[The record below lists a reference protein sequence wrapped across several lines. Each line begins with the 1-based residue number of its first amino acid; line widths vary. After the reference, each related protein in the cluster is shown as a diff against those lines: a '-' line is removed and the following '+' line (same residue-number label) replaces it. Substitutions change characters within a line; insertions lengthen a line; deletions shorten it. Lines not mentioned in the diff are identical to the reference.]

1 MQERAS
7 QKEMIMLRRTIAV
20 VAIAAAVAAP
30 AWAGRNQA
38 DELPSTAVSQQQER
52 VAQANQQPCRDTQS
66 PAVQHQQQEVRNLL
80 NRLEAGQNVSPAE
93 VERVL
98 RQSVNP

>member
-1 MQERAS
+1 VHRK
-7 QKEMIMLRRTIAV
+7 KEIIMIRRTLAAL
-20 VAIAAAVAAP
+20 AITAAVAAP

-38 DELPSTAVSQQQER
+38 DELLTGAPPQ
-52 VAQANQQPCRDTQS
+52 VAQANQQPCPNPQS
-66 PAVQHQQQEVRNLL
+66 PAAQHQRQEVRSLL

-98 RQSVNP
+98 RQSVNQ